1 MKPGTTSRAMPI
13 QAIIFDLDGVLTD
26 TALYHFRAW
35 KALADELAV
44 PFTEQDNEQLKGVDR
59 LNSLRWIA
67 NKGGLAL
74 SAAEE
79 ERLMAQKNAHYLE
92 LIQHMSPADL
102 YPGVQPLFA
111 AIKAKG
117 WKIGLA
123 SASKNAAF
131 VLDRMGIAADFDY
144 VADANQ
150 VKNSKPDPEVFLL
163 AASGLGVVP
172 AHCIGVED
180 AVAGIEAICAAGMRP
195 VGIGDPAILLS
206 ANLVFPSVGDISL
219 AALPEA

>member
-1 MKPGTTSRAMPI
+1 
-13 QAIIFDLDGVLTD
+13 
-26 TALYHFRAW
+26 ALYHYRAW

-44 PFTEQDNEQLKGVDR
+44 PFSEQDNEQLKGVDR

-67 NKGGLAL
+67 NKGGLVL
-74 SAAEE
+74 STAEE
-79 ERLMAQKNAHYLE
+79 ERLMAQKNAHYLA

-131 VLDRMGIAADFDY
+131 VLDRLGIASDFDF

-163 AASGLGVVP
+163 AASGLGVAP
-172 AHCIGVED
+172 GRCIGVED
-180 AVAGIEAICAAGMRP
+180 AVAGIEAINRAGMRAI
-195 VGIGDPAILLS
+195 GIGDENVLREALQVYPTIQAVKLADLW
-206 ANLVFPSVGDISL
+206 SL
-219 AALPEA
+219 

>member
-1 MKPGTTSRAMPI
+1 MNQPMTIR
-13 QAIIFDLDGVLTD
+13 AIIFDLDGVLTD
-26 TALYHFRAW
+26 TAWYHYRAW

-67 NKGGLAL
+67 NKGGLVL

-131 VLDRMGIAADFDY
+131 VLDRLGIAADFDY

-163 AASGLGVVP
+163 AAAGLGVVP

-195 VGIGDPAILLS
+195 VGIGEPALLAQAS
-206 ANLVFPSVGDISL
+206 LVVPQI
-219 AALPEA
+219 AALSIAQLQALA